1 MSSAESVKARLKNIS
16 KETGKTMQE
25 FLIAYGL
32 ERTIYRLSISKYND
46 NFTLK
51 GGIFLYA
58 LFGGNYARATTDID
72 LKAEKISNDL
82 EDEVKSK
89 KIMITIMIVFDFY
102 KDNI

>member
-25 FLIAYGL
+25 LLIAYGL

-58 LFGGNYARATTDID
+58 LFGGNYARATTDIRILRSG
-72 LKAEKISNDL
+72 LKNNYLYQIL
-82 EDEVKSK
+82 
-89 KIMITIMIVFDFY
+89 
-102 KDNI
+102 